1 MKIKWFGH
9 ACFLITSSEGVRILT
24 DPFDPS
30 VGYKVPE
37 AEADIVTTSHD
48 HYDHNYLGAVIGDYV
63 HLNSPGSFNEK
74 GINIIGISTYH
85 DDEQGK
91 KRGKNVVYVYEID
104 GLRVCHLGDLGHIL
118 TDEQIKEI
126 GRTDVLLLPVGGTYT
141 IDYEQAAELVSPMD
155 PKLVI
160 PMHFKTSALSFPID
174 KVDKFLARMGSANS
188 LGSQELEIDPVSFN
202 PVTKVVVLDY
212 E

>member
-1 MKIKWFGH
+1 M
-9 ACFLITSSEGVRILT
+9 
-24 DPFDPS
+24 
-30 VGYKVPE
+30 
-37 AEADIVTTSHD
+37 
-48 HYDHNYLGAVIGDYV
+48 
-63 HLNSPGSFNEK
+63 
-74 GINIIGISTYH
+74 
-85 DDEQGK
+85 
-91 KRGKNVVYVYEID
+91 VYVYEID

-141 IDYEQAAELVSPMD
+141 IDYEQAAELVSLMD